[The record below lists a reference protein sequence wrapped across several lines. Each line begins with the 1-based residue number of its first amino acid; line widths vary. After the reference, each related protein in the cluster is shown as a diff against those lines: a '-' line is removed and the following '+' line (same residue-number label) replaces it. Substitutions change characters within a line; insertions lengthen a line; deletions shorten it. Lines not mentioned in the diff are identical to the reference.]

1 MRLLALVRYSLAV
14 LAEVPVLDEGT
25 RWIDLINDR
34 VSVPIEA
41 SREDGDL
48 VVSVGCAEAF
58 EQIRADENTL
68 GELAVRALGRLHFDD

>member
-1 MRLLALVRYSLAV
+1 MRLLALVRYILAV

-25 RWIDLINDR
+25 RWIDLVNDR
-34 VSVPIEA
+34 IGIPIEA
-41 SREDGDL
+41 GREDGDL

-58 EQIRADENTL
+58 EQVRADENTL